1 MSAIQIQNGEPVTI
15 YPSDQAQAK
24 LQWPAG

>member
-1 MSAIQIQNGEPVTI
+1 MSAIQIQDGMPVTI
-15 YPSDQAQAK
+15 FPADQAQAK